1 MAKKEKFIPKIK
13 SVIKHLEQLDYELNT
28 TDDTSNLS
36 KLYEQYV
43 QEFKYLLEN
52 KHKTLNI
59 KDKSLLTEVMAR
71 SCLAY
76 ARIGMIYKNPS
87 QKKSYFSE
95 ASDFGRKAIDL
106 TDNNEYGSLLLQQV
120 SNLEHTLFKL
130 TNDRVH
136 IYNYFESESQIATS
150 KNDLISPKRRR
161 EAKDNLS
168 NLIRDQF
175 QEGLNSTDS
184 LALAQRGIFHKR
196 NKDWEI
202 YGTRLI

>member
-13 SVIKHLEQLDYELNT
+13 SVIKHLEQLDYQLNT
-28 TDDTSNLS
+28 TEDTSTLS
-36 KLYEQYV
+36 TLYDDYIQ
-43 QEFKYLLEN
+43 QFKYLLDN
-52 KHKTLNI
+52 KQKTLNI
-59 KDKSLLTEVMAR
+59 KDKNLLSEVMVR

-76 ARIGMIYKNPS
+76 ARIGMVYKNS
-87 QKKSYFSE
+87 LQKKSYFSE
-95 ASDFGRKAIDL
+95 ASDFGRKAIDS
-106 TDNNEYGSLLLQQV
+106 TDNDEYRSLLLQQV

-136 IYNYFESESQIATS
+136 IYNYFESESQIACS
-150 KNDLISPKRRR
+150 KTDFISPKRRR

-175 QEGLNSTDS
+175 LDGLNSTDT
-184 LALAQRGIFHKR
+184 LALAQRGIFHRR
-196 NKDWEI
+196 NKDWEV